1 MSWNTRIVGS
11 DMIDPSILCPNPK
24 NWRRHPKYQQEAM
37 TNVFNEIGWI
47 QDIIV
52 NKTTGNIIDGHMRAE
67 LAVKNK
73 EKLVP
78 VKYVELSEEE
88 ERQALITYDPLS
100 ALADFDLKML
110 EDIASTV
117 DIDLSLFGI
126 EDMITEN
133 TECDIPEIDNDIIS
147 NTTKAGQYD
156 KTKMPINIGSLLF
169 FMGQDEQKG
178 LGDNFGVYY
187 SENINDNQDVI
198 NLAKQRIS
206 ELADEIRGLM

>member
-1 MSWNTRIVGS
+1 
-11 DMIDPSILCPNPK
+11 MIDPSILCPNPK

>member
-11 DMIDPSILCPNPK
+11 DMVDPSILCPNPK
-24 NWRRHPKYQQEAM
+24 NWRRHPKHQQEAM

-78 VKYVELSEEE
+78 VKYVELSEDE

-117 DIDLSLFGI
+117 DIDLSLFGM

-133 TECDIPEIDNDIIS
+133 TECNIPEIYNDIIS

-156 KTKMPINIGSLLF
+156 KTKMPINIGSLLIF
-169 FMGQDEQKG
+169 IGQDEQKG

-198 NLAKQRIS
+198 KLAKQRIS

>member
-1 MSWNTRIVGS
+1 MV
-11 DMIDPSILCPNPK
+11 DPSILCPNPK
-24 NWRRHPKYQQEAM
+24 NWRRHPKHQQDAM
-37 TNVFNEIGWI
+37 TNVFNDIGWI

-78 VKYVELSEEE
+78 VKYVDLTADE

-110 EDIASTV
+110 EDVASTV

-126 EDMITEN
+126 EDMITKN
-133 TECDIPEIDNDIIS
+133 TECDIPEIDNDIVS
-147 NTTKAGQYD
+147 NTTKTGQYD

-169 FMGQDEQKG
+169 FMGQDEQMG
-178 LGDNFGVYY
+178 FGDNFGVYY

-198 NLAKQRIS
+198 KLAKQRIS

>member
-1 MSWNTRIVGS
+1 MV
-11 DMIDPSILCPNPK
+11 DPSILCPNPK
-24 NWRRHPKYQQEAM
+24 NWRRHPKHQQEAM
-37 TNVFNEIGWI
+37 TNVFNGIGWI
-47 QDIIV
+47 QEIIV

-126 EDMITEN
+126 EDMISEN
-133 TECDIPEIDNDIIS
+133 IEFNIPEIDNDIIS

-156 KTKMPINIGSLLF
+156 KTKMPVNIGSLLF

-198 NLAKQRIS
+198 KLAKQRIS

>member
-1 MSWNTRIVGS
+1 MV
-11 DMIDPSILCPNPK
+11 DPSILCPNPK
-24 NWRRHPKYQQEAM
+24 NWRRHPKHQQEAM
-37 TNVFNEIGWI
+37 TNVFNGIGWI
-47 QDIIV
+47 QEIIV

-126 EDMITEN
+126 EDMISEN
-133 TECDIPEIDNDIIS
+133 IEFNIPEIDNDIIS

-198 NLAKQRIS
+198 KLAKQRIS

>member
-11 DMIDPSILCPNPK
+11 DMVDPSILCPNPK
-24 NWRRHPKYQQEAM
+24 NWRRHPKHQQEAM

-47 QDIIV
+47 QEIIV

-117 DIDLSLFGI
+117 DIDLSLFGS

-133 TECDIPEIDNDIIS
+133 TECNIPEIDNDIIS

-198 NLAKQRIS
+198 KLAKQRIS
-206 ELADEIRGLM
+206 ELADEIRSLM

>member
-11 DMIDPSILCPNPK
+11 DMVDPSILCPNPK
-24 NWRRHPKYQQEAM
+24 NWRRHPKHQQEAM
-37 TNVFNEIGWI
+37 TNVFNGIGWI
-47 QDIIV
+47 QEIIV

-126 EDMITEN
+126 EDMISEN
-133 TECDIPEIDNDIIS
+133 IEFNIPEIDNDIIS

-198 NLAKQRIS
+198 KLAKQRIS

>member
-1 MSWNTRIVGS
+1 MV
-11 DMIDPSILCPNPK
+11 DPSILCPNPK
-24 NWRRHPKYQQEAM
+24 NWRRHPKHQQDAM
-37 TNVFNEIGWI
+37 TNVFNDIGWI

-78 VKYVELSEEE
+78 VKYVDLTADE

-110 EDIASTV
+110 EDVASTV

-126 EDMITEN
+126 EDMITKN
-133 TECDIPEIDNDIIS
+133 TECDIPEIDNDIVS
-147 NTTKAGQYD
+147 NTTKTGQYD

-169 FMGQDEQKG
+169 FMGQDEQMG
-178 LGDNFGVYY
+178 FGDNFGVYY
-187 SENINDNQDVI
+187 SKNINDNQDVI
-198 NLAKQRIS
+198 KLAKQRIS